1 LFDPAKTQK
10 TENSNLHGS
19 EVHRP
24 WSLGK
29 GTKLLFQVI
38 NAIINQLLP
47 ESNNFKKHPI
57 VAL

>member
-47 ESNNFKKHPI
+47 DQIISKNI
-57 VAL
+57 CL